1 MNVLSELFDSLATFT
16 EYAPGVE
23 TNNSLDDLQSSGR
36 TARKRVVSVISA
48 PVYASI
54 IDSDDDTL
62 LDALRSAVANMTLSV
77 QLVFDA
83 VNRRKAEVDVYKYEL
98 EGMRRSYTE
107 NYFNAMDTLISTLMS
122 EDPDENDTTSPA
134 ALWRNARYFRLLD
147 CCQIK
152 SADDF
157 DTIYP
162 IDLSYL
168 FFFRTVPLQKETLDE
183 LLAVYFDKTSDE
195 RIIAMLRLVLAKKTI
210 AKALRR
216 FDILEFPPTI
226 RNLFDDN
233 TASRNGRDEHDN
245 ALVLADRLDSE
256 ADQLLGNVDMLLDGN
271 TTDFASYAAY
281 NKDDDVIIMAP

>member
-1 MNVLSELFDSLATFT
+1 M
-16 EYAPGVE
+16 
-23 TNNSLDDLQSSGR
+23 SS
-36 TARKRVVSVISA
+36 KVVFA
-48 PVYASI
+48 
-54 IDSDDDTL
+54 
-62 LDALRSAVANMTLSV
+62 
-77 QLVFDA
+77 
-83 VNRRKAEVDVYKYEL
+83 
-98 EGMRRSYTE
+98 
-107 NYFNAMDTLISTLMS
+107 
-122 EDPDENDTTSPA
+122 
-134 ALWRNARYFRLLD
+134 
-147 CCQIK
+147 
-152 SADDF
+152 
-157 DTIYP
+157 
-162 IDLSYL
+162 YL